1 MNVVI
6 YFISCSLLRSKKLTI
21 TMAFVGGGR
30 KEELKSQQVWEAWD
44 VRTGWRYWAGHH
56 HRGKQKVRKGNKMAS
71 WVDELKGE
79 WRAFQWENGLNKEGT
94 PHCHG
99 QLETGAWQRR

>member
-30 KEELKSQQVWEAWD
+30 KEELKSQQVWEAWE
-44 VRTGWRYWAGHH
+44 VRTG
-56 HRGKQKVRKGNKMAS
+56 
-71 WVDELKGE
+71 
-79 WRAFQWENGLNKEGT
+79 
-94 PHCHG
+94 
-99 QLETGAWQRR
+99 